1 MAEARRMTAD
11 TVRQLAAA
19 AGIRPE
25 ESSLE
30 GIARGLEGMI
40 AAIERCEQMGLGA
53 HEPATTF
60 TLTGGASDAER

>member
-1 MAEARRMTAD
+1 MAEARRITAD

-19 AGIRPE
+19 AGIRPDE
-25 ESSLE
+25 NSLE
-30 GIARGLEGMI
+30 GIARGLDGMI
-40 AAIERCEQMGLGA
+40 AMIEGCEAMGLSA

>member
-1 MAEARRMTAD
+1 MAEVRRITAD

-19 AGIRPE
+19 AGIRPD

-30 GIARGLEGMI
+30 GIARGLDGMI
-40 AAIERCEQMGLGA
+40 GLIERCEEMGLSA